1 MKKTLISVI
10 LVGLLIILTVW
21 LVIGSCERRKERD
34 EKDGPGYIPPDLT
47 YETDDPIG
55 ENGTERP
62 ETDVPEESE
71 GTQPWGEDQPQT
83 GDRETKAPEADNP
96 ETKEP
101 ETNPAEITP
110 PDTTPIETTLV
121 LETTPPET
129 DDDWFDPAG
138 PEDETKAPETELPYY
153 PDPAPIPTE
162 VKYLMLQ
169 SSSFRD
175 FVISPSEDVFE
186 NGYNRYTIA
195 DNGTVHMRQVTS
207 SGFERYVGEYSGGN
221 MDLSLD
227 VINFVTSG
235 ELQDLLIANKVNNT
249 IIELCAVARGDAFT
263 KQTVLWLKTK
273 DGHYFV
279 TYDSNA
285 DDGESAFKLYTHKEY
300 LKLID

>member
-101 ETNPAEITP
+101 ETEPAEITP
-110 PDTTPIETTLV
+110 PDTTPIETTPV
-121 LETTPPET
+121 PETTPPET
-129 DDDWFDPAG
+129 EDDWFDPAG
-138 PEDETKAPETELPYY
+138 
-153 PDPAPIPTE
+153 
-162 VKYLMLQ
+162 
-169 SSSFRD
+169 
-175 FVISPSEDVFE
+175 
-186 NGYNRYTIA
+186 
-195 DNGTVHMRQVTS
+195 
-207 SGFERYVGEYSGGN
+207 
-221 MDLSLD
+221 
-227 VINFVTSG
+227 
-235 ELQDLLIANKVNNT
+235 
-249 IIELCAVARGDAFT
+249 
-263 KQTVLWLKTK
+263 
-273 DGHYFV
+273 
-279 TYDSNA
+279 
-285 DDGESAFKLYTHKEY
+285 
-300 LKLID
+300 

>member
-62 ETDVPEESE
+62 ETDVPEGSD
-71 GTQPWGEDQPQT
+71 GTQPWGEYHPQT
-83 GDRETKAPEADNP
+83 GDRETKAPGADNP

-101 ETNPAEITP
+101 ETEPAEITP
-110 PDTTPIETTLV
+110 PDTTPIETTPV
-121 LETTPPET
+121 PETTPPET

-138 PEDETKAPETELPYY
+138 PEDETKAPETEKTYY

-175 FVISPSEDVFE
+175 FVISPSADIFE

-227 VINFVTSG
+227 VIYFVTSG

-279 TYDSNA
+279 TCDEEFN
-285 DDGESAFKLYTHKEY
+285 LYSHEDY
-300 LKLID
+300 LKIED